1 MLVMVAPGQGS
12 QIPGLLAPWLEEPEF
27 ADRIHWFST
36 VCGIDLEYYGTR
48 ADAGVIRDTAVSQPL
63 IVAAGLLAAEALLP
77 RPSLAGAVDVAAG
90 HSLGEFTVAAAL
102 GVLTAEQALVLV
114 RERGRAMAETAAKS
128 DSGMVAVLGGDP
140 AEVRA
145 AVERFGLTTVNDN
158 GPGQVVAAG
167 ARTGIAALVDEPP
180 AGTRIRPLEIA
191 GAFHTEE
198 VAHVA
203 GSLGRLARTVSPR
216 DPRPR
221 TLTNLDGRVVTD
233 GRELLDLIVAQVSR
247 PVRWDRCMRTMTGLG
262 VTGLL
267 ELAPA
272 STLTRIARRALPGVE
287 TFALNTPD
295 QLDEARAFV
304 DRHRSTPDTHEG
316 ASS

>member
-1 MLVMVAPGQGS
+1 MLHRMLVMVAPGQGS
-12 QIPGLLAPWLEEPEF
+12 QIPGLLTPWLEEPEF

-77 RPSLAGAVDVAAG
+77 RPCLAGAVDVAAG

-145 AVERFGLTTVNDN
+145 AVERFGLTT
-158 GPGQVVAAG
+158 
-167 ARTGIAALVDEPP
+167 
-180 AGTRIRPLEIA
+180 
-191 GAFHTEE
+191 
-198 VAHVA
+198 
-203 GSLGRLARTVSPR
+203 
-216 DPRPR
+216 
-221 TLTNLDGRVVTD
+221 
-233 GRELLDLIVAQVSR
+233 
-247 PVRWDRCMRTMTGLG
+247 
-262 VTGLL
+262 
-267 ELAPA
+267 
-272 STLTRIARRALPGVE
+272 
-287 TFALNTPD
+287 
-295 QLDEARAFV
+295 
-304 DRHRSTPDTHEG
+304 
-316 ASS
+316 